1 MNLALLLQR
10 SAQAFP
16 HQPAVALGERIVR
29 DYAGLAERVA
39 RLAESHVQAKRYLT
53 FQYPEYYHALSEAS
67 RGTLRWQGGPMNETE
82 ALAFERDPD
91 FDVILQ
97 LRQWDEQA
105 KVEGKP
111 VPDLAIFETIL
122 EQILINP

>member
-1 MNLALLLQR
+1 
-10 SAQAFP
+10 
-16 HQPAVALGERIVR
+16 
-29 DYAGLAERVA
+29 
-39 RLAESHVQAKRYLT
+39 
-53 FQYPEYYHALSEAS
+53 
-67 RGTLRWQGGPMNETE
+67 MNETE

-111 VPDLAIFETIL
+111 VPDLAVFETIL